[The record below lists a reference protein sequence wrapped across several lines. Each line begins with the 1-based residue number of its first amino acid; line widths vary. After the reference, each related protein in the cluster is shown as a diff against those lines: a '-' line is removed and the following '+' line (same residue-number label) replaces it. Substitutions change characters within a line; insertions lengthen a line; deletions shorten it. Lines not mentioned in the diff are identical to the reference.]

1 MLNVSW
7 KTSMES
13 PFSARGFQVTKSCNK
28 SEALL
33 KSNGCQTVRDI
44 SSINVNRKILM
55 FDDKEDTM
63 IFGSVDYTFLDT
75 L

>member
-33 KSNGCQTVRDI
+33 ESNGCQTFRDI
-44 SSINVNRKILM
+44 SSINVNRKN
-55 FDDKEDTM
+55 FDDMADTQL
-63 IFGSVDYTFLDT
+63 FLALLVKLFFT
-75 L
+75 PF